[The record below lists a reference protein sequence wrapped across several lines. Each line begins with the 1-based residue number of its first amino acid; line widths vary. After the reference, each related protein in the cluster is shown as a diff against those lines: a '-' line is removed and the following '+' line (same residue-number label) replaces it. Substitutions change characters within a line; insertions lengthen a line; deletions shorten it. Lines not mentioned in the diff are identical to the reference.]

1 MKPWMTE
8 LGVFLLL
15 VGLGVAGRLLPHD
28 PNFTPI
34 AATAL
39 FSGYFMRHVSFAACV
54 PLASMLISD
63 AVLGVYDYKV
73 MAVVYLCLMAPVLLS
88 AVLKRRLSVGSVG
101 AGAVGSST
109 LFFAVTN
116 LAVWLSSGM
125 YAHTLEGLVR
135 CYVAALPFF
144 QNTLMGD
151 VLWSSVLFGAYALV
165 GAARRTA
172 SARAAA

>member
-1 MKPWMTE
+1 MKTWMTE

-15 VGLGVAGRLLPHD
+15 VVLGVAGRLLPHD

-39 FSGYFMRHVSFAACV
+39 FSGFFMRHVSFAACV

-63 AVLGVYDYKV
+63 AFLGVYDYKV
-73 MAVVYLCLMAPVLLS
+73 MAVVYLCLMAPVVLS
-88 AVLKRRLSVGSVG
+88 AVLKRRLSVGTVG

-109 LFFAVTN
+109 LFFVVTN
-116 LAVWLSSGM
+116 FAVWVSSGM
-125 YAHTLEGLVR
+125 YEHTLAGLAR

-151 VLWSSVLFGAYALV
+151 LVWTTVIFGAYALV
-165 GAARRTA
+165 DAARRTA
-172 SARAAA
+172 SARAVA